1 MILTRRGI
9 SLSLSTILRCRPQLG
24 WTFCGSAYC
33 QVIHEANKAKRLE
46 WARKNLDN
54 DFGDVVF
61 TDECSIQTETHRR
74 FSSRKRGEPP
84 EEQAQVYMLRRFT
97 NMYKPPVFNIVF
109 CQLVI
114 ACTCFFFTFRPKHP
128 VKVHVWAGISMRG
141 RTGICILELWML
153 LCTQTFLKQPC
164 FRSSMTPT
172 QTVTSLCR
180 IMITKYGL
188 ASQQLCNCCRRLL
201 CNCFSSEHFV
211 HCA

>member
-1 MILTRRGI
+1 VILTRRGI

-141 RTGICILELWML
+141 RTGIFIFSGIMDATMYTDILETTL
-153 LCTQTFLKQPC
+153 LPFLHDTYPDGHKFMQDNDHQIWPREPTAVQLLQKTF
-164 FRSSMTPT
+164 
-172 QTVTSLCR
+172 V
-180 IMITKYGL
+180 
-188 ASQQLCNCCRRLL
+188 
-201 CNCFSSEHFV
+201 
-211 HCA
+211 

>member
-1 MILTRRGI
+1 MEALIVKLSMKPTR
-9 SLSLSTILRCRPQLG
+9 LSGWSGLARTWTMTLG
-24 WTFCGSAYC
+24 MLCSPTNAAFRRKLIAGSAAGR
-33 QVIHEANKAKRLE
+33 EASPPKNK
-46 WARKNLDN
+46 
-54 DFGDVVF
+54 
-61 TDECSIQTETHRR
+61 
-74 FSSRKRGEPP
+74 P
-84 EEQAQVYMLRRFT
+84 
-97 NMYKPPVFNIVF
+97 
-109 CQLVI
+109 
-114 ACTCFFFTFRPKHP
+114 RPKHP